1 MRNYLT
7 LALILGSSAAFAQ
20 NTPPVAIPQPP
31 AVVQQAVSETT
42 GAWAQQAI
50 ELVVSKGLFVG
61 YPKGQFDWS
70 QAATRQEVAMVF
82 ARLLQKYPLDQLQN
96 FLTKNELTIFENGLK
111 EVQDGLAELRARL
124 DAQEANLVT
133 LQEGLDEVQTTL
145 ADLQSQLEGFADLP
159 DRVAALEESQVAQDD
174 LLTDLDGR
182 VGALE
187 ESQAAQDDLIAD
199 LQSQIDGI
207 EPGVDSSEA
216 IAALEESQAAQDDLL
231 GELDGRLS
239 ALEESQGVQD
249 DAIAELQSQVEP
261 LADAP
266 DRLTAL
272 EESQAA
278 QDDMLSDNDSRLS
291 ALEEGLSDLNAR
303 LSALEEVPA
312 GMDGVDGVAGATG
325 PAGPAGANG
334 AAGAV
339 GATGPVGPAGEQ
351 GEMGEI
357 GEQGD
362 QGEMG
367 DKGDKGDKGDTGA
380 QGIQGL
386 QGVAGKDFTPAAE
399 PYRAPFFVGISG
411 YGVGSPSTGISARVT
426 IGNDALLGNFGVRL
440 TGDFGVSG
448 ITSGTSV
455 VGGVSYRA
463 TLGMIDGYGAV
474 GLGQNLTTSSPFGD
488 LIVGVNIRLNDF
500 LGVFAE
506 GRQNFFFNS
515 GLSVSS
521 VAFGVQIRF

>member
-1 MRNYLT
+1 M
-7 LALILGSSAAFAQ
+7 
-20 NTPPVAIPQPP
+20 
-31 AVVQQAVSETT
+31 
-42 GAWAQQAI
+42 
-50 ELVVSKGLFVG
+50 
-61 YPKGQFDWS
+61 
-70 QAATRQEVAMVF
+70 
-82 ARLLQKYPLDQLQN
+82 
-96 FLTKNELTIFENGLK
+96 
-111 EVQDGLAELRARL
+111 DG
-124 DAQEANLVT
+124 V
-133 LQEGLDEVQTTL
+133 
-145 ADLQSQLEGFADLP
+145 
-159 DRVAALEESQVAQDD
+159 
-174 LLTDLDGR
+174 
-182 VGALE
+182 
-187 ESQAAQDDLIAD
+187 
-199 LQSQIDGI
+199 
-207 EPGVDSSEA
+207 
-216 IAALEESQAAQDDLL
+216 
-231 GELDGRLS
+231 
-239 ALEESQGVQD
+239 
-249 DAIAELQSQVEP
+249 
-261 LADAP
+261 
-266 DRLTAL
+266 
-272 EESQAA
+272 
-278 QDDMLSDNDSRLS
+278 
-291 ALEEGLSDLNAR
+291 
-303 LSALEEVPA
+303 
-312 GMDGVDGVAGATG
+312 DGVDGVAGATG

-351 GEMGEI
+351 GEMGEMGEI

-488 LIVGVNIRLNDF
+488 LIVGVNIRLTDF